1 MSEDKRN
8 MKDKKNEKK
17 AADENIVKEAEKEQE
32 GKPNVQEKN
41 DDAEGCADIK
51 EKLLRLAA
59 EFENYKRRSR
69 NEIDS
74 SRNSGKAE
82 LLKGLLPVIDEF
94 ELALISSSQSLD
106 KNLAKGIE
114 MIYANFIESLN
125 SFGLSVID
133 AKGVYDPYLHETV
146 MVKESGEKEGTIL
159 EVIRKGYKFNDIMLR
174 PAAVIIA
181 GRKNEHEDKK
191 QDVAQK
197 EEDNKN

>member
-94 ELALISSSQSLD
+94 ELALIS
-106 KNLAKGIE
+106 
-114 MIYANFIESLN
+114 
-125 SFGLSVID
+125 
-133 AKGVYDPYLHETV
+133 
-146 MVKESGEKEGTIL
+146 
-159 EVIRKGYKFNDIMLR
+159 
-174 PAAVIIA
+174 
-181 GRKNEHEDKK
+181 
-191 QDVAQK
+191 
-197 EEDNKN
+197 

>member
-114 MIYANFIESLN
+114 MIYANFTESLN

-146 MVKESGEKEGTIL
+146 LVKESGEKEGTIL